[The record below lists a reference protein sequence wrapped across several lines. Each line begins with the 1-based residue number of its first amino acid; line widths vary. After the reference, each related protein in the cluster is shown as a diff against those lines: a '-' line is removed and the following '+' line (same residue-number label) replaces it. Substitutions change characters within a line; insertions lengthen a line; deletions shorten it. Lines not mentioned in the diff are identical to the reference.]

1 MQKFNKHNV
10 LKDESLKSIA
20 SLYHVSVDALKQF
33 HNNHCEVK
41 DMILISLN
49 GQKELFIPR
58 TAVADKN
65 KVVKFGHGNRL
76 VFQPENSFCNYGV
89 IITIENGNHK
99 NELKYNTSV
108 RWLKT
113 ENKLHF
119 FEVDRISNL
128 YLNEEEVNEIAD
140 LLAYKTSKV
149 LYPLQIS
156 VDENGRFYDVDN
168 LSVFKE
174 RWANVK
180 DEIYQEFEGETV
192 DQYCE
197 KIEEIINE
205 PNVINLYLKN
215 DYFIRTL
222 FFGIYKKFDP
232 NYQTEITE
240 TFPVVD
246 NAVEPQYKISLEAD
260 PLKDDYNLINIQG
273 EGKLNDERNVYDFI
287 NEAPFSTAIEDHPV
301 MNQEGDFRLMYY
313 LNGETALAES
323 LYLECD
329 IQLEQRKKISVAI
342 SSLGEN

>member
-1 MQKFNKHNV
+1 MQKFNKHIIQKN
-10 LKDESLKSIA
+10 ETLKSIA
-20 SLYHVSVDALKQF
+20 ALYRLSDDALKLF

-41 DMILISLN
+41 DMILIGLN

-58 TAVADKN
+58 TAVTDKN
-65 KVVKFGHGNRL
+65 KLVKFGHGNRL
-76 VFQPENSFCNYGV
+76 VFKPEHSFCQYGV
-89 IITIENGNHK
+89 IITIENGSDR

-113 ENKLHF
+113 GNKLHV
-119 FEVDRISNL
+119 FEIDRISNV

-140 LLAYKTSKV
+140 LLAFKASKV

-156 VDENGRFYDVDN
+156 VDENGRFYDIEN

-174 RWANVK
+174 RWGHVK
-180 DEIYQEFEGETV
+180 DGIYQEFEGETV

-197 KIEEIINE
+197 KMEEIINE

-222 FFGIYKKFDP
+222 FFGIYKKYNPD
-232 NYQTEITE
+232 YQSEIAE
-240 TFPVVD
+240 TFPIID
-246 NAVEPQYKISLEAD
+246 NAVEPQYKIGLEAD
-260 PLKDDYNLINIQG
+260 PLKDDDNLINIQG
-273 EGKLNDERNVYDFI
+273 EGKLNDERSVHDFI
-287 NEAPFSTAIEDHPV
+287 NAAPFSTTLEDHPL
-301 MNQEGDFRLMYY
+301 MNEEGDFRLMYY

-342 SSLGEN
+342 SSLEEN